1 MVKRVFD
8 CVVAGGCLVLL
19 SPVFLGLALL
29 VKSTSSG
36 PVLHR
41 AVRVGKDG
49 RTFVM
54 YKFRSMRA
62 SGPSGP
68 RITRASDPRI
78 TPVGRMLRRNKL
90 DELPQLWN
98 VLKGEMSMVGSRP
111 HVPWYFTHYTTA
123 EQRRVFDHLPGLV
136 SAASVAYLNE
146 EEILDRFGESWE
158 EYYRN
163 VVMPDKLRLDLD
175 YMARRTF
182 LSDLGLL
189 WRAGFRVL
197 RRTIFGA
204 WAACSASLS

>member
-36 PVLHR
+36 PVLYR

-49 RTFVM
+49 HPFVM
-54 YKFRSMRA
+54 YKFRSMWA
-62 SGPSGP
+62 GGPSGP
-68 RITRASDPRI
+68 RITRAGDPRI
-78 TPVGRMLRRNKL
+78 TPMGRMLRRNKL

-111 HVPWYFTHYTTA
+111 QDPRYFAHYTA

-136 SAASVAYLNE
+136 SAANVAYLRE
-146 EEILDRFGESWE
+146 EELLERSGENLE
-158 EYYRN
+158 EYYLN
-163 VVMPDKLRLDLD
+163 VVMPDKLRLDID
-175 YMARRTF
+175 YRARRTF
-182 LSDLGLL
+182 LTDLGLL
-189 WRAGFRVL
+189 WRAGFGVL